1 MRDSLGSTMNTMQRR
16 AIMVGAIAA
25 VTGAVSSFAGPSSS
39 AIRNQNPLGW
49 AARFSVDSAGYN
61 VGIDSM
67 VVHGGSRSAYIQF
80 RGFEPQGW
88 ATVMQTFRAD
98 EYRGKRVRLSAFV
111 KTDNVESGALLW
123 MRVEGPDDSVLALD
137 NMGDRPIRGTTDWR
151 PYDVVLE
158 IPKRAQAI
166 AIGLILDRGSGRV
179 WVDDVTVSLVGTD
192 VAPTAPLGPARA
204 RGRGS
209 PVTPMGD
216 RPLNLDFE
224 R

>member
-1 MRDSLGSTMNTMQRR
+1 MNTMQRR
-16 AIMVGAIAA
+16 AIMVGAVSV

-39 AIRNQNPLGW
+39 AIRSQNPPGW
-49 AARFSVDSAGYN
+49 AVRFSFDSAGYN

-67 VVHGGSRSAYIQF
+67 VAHGGRRSAYIQF
-80 RGFEPQGW
+80 RGLEPQGW

-111 KTDNVESGALLW
+111 KTENVESGALLW
-123 MRVEGPDDSVLALD
+123 MRVEGPDDSVLASD
-137 NMGDRPIRGTTDWR
+137 NMGNRPIRGTTDWR
-151 PYDVVLE
+151 SYDVVLE

-166 AIGLILDRGSGRV
+166 AIGFLLDRGWGRV

-204 RGRGS
+204 RGRGVT
-209 PVTPMGD
+209 VTPTGD

>member
-1 MRDSLGSTMNTMQRR
+1 MNTMQRR
-16 AIMVGAIAA
+16 AIMVGAISV
-25 VTGAVSSFAGPSSS
+25 VTGAASSFAGPSSS
-39 AIRNQNPLGW
+39 AIRSQNPPGW
-49 AARFSVDSAGYN
+49 AARFSVDSMGYN

-80 RGFEPQGW
+80 RGFEPHGW

-111 KTDNVESGALLW
+111 KTENLEAGALLW
-123 MRVEGPDDSVLALD
+123 MRVEGPDDSVLAFD
-137 NMGDRPIRGTTDWR
+137 NMGDRPIRGATDWR
-151 PYDVVLE
+151 SYDVVLE
-158 IPKRAQAI
+158 IPKRAQAV
-166 AIGLILDRGSGRV
+166 AIGLVLEGWGRV

-204 RGRGS
+204 RGRAS
-209 PVTPMGD
+209 PVTPTGD

>member
-1 MRDSLGSTMNTMQRR
+1 MNTMQRR
-16 AIMVGAIAA
+16 AIMVGAISV

-39 AIRNQNPLGW
+39 ANRSQNPPGW
-49 AARFSVDSAGYN
+49 AARFSFDSAGYN

-67 VVHGGSRSAYIQF
+67 VVHGGRRSAYIQF
-80 RGFEPQGW
+80 RGEPQGW
-88 ATVMQTFRAD
+88 ATVMQTFRAA

-111 KTDNVESGALLW
+111 KTENVEAGALLW
-123 MRVEGPDDSVLALD
+123 MRVEGLDDSVLAWD

-151 PYDVVLE
+151 SYDVVLE

-166 AIGLILDRGSGRV
+166 AIGFLLDRGWGRV
-179 WVDDVTVSLVGTD
+179 WVDDVSVGVVGTD
-192 VAPTAPLGPARA
+192 VAPTAPLRPAHA

-209 PVTPMGD
+209 PVTPTGD

>member
-1 MRDSLGSTMNTMQRR
+1 MNTMQRR
-16 AIMVGAIAA
+16 AIMVGAISV
-25 VTGAVSSFAGPSSS
+25 VTGAVSSFAGPSSC
-39 AIRNQNPLGW
+39 AIRSQNPPGW
-49 AARFSVDSAGYN
+49 AARFSFDSAGYN

-111 KTDNVESGALLW
+111 KTENVETGALLW
-123 MRVEGPDDSVLALD
+123 MRVDGPDDSVLALD
-137 NMGDRPIRGTTDWR
+137 NMGNRPIRGTTDWR
-151 PYDVVLE
+151 SYDVVLE
-158 IPKRAQAI
+158 IPQRAQAV
-166 AIGLILDRGSGRV
+166 AIGLLLDRGWGRV

-209 PVTPMGD
+209 PVTPTGD
-216 RPLNLDFE
+216 RALNLDFE